1 MAWSTSSIGR
11 VTRVEAARAAGLAFA
26 AALLLSGGPAGRG
39 LVVRAQEGPTPTIA
53 APATRTPR
61 PTRTPRVTPTG
72 APTPWTAGAL
82 KMTLAAEPPLPVA
95 GQAVRYELRLA
106 NAGEALSALTI
117 DLVLPADFRLERLDD
132 PFGQSAQAADLVR
145 WFVPRL
151 EPDAEAVLGLSGLV
165 DPAAA
170 GPQTLCALLLSAGAP
185 AEHCARFGLA
195 QAGAEGPEAGT
206 PGSSAEAAWPSPTPV
221 PAATVWRDLSGG
233 TGASGLLLILGLG
246 AFGVWLGLQRR
257 SARGPE

>member
-1 MAWSTSSIGR
+1 M
-11 VTRVEAARAAGLAFA
+11 TRAEAARAAGLALA
-26 AALLLSGGPAGRG
+26 AALLLCGGPAGPASE
-39 LVVRAQEGPTPTIA
+39 VRAQEAPTPTA
-53 APATRTPR
+53 APPATRTPR

-72 APTPWTAGAL
+72 VPTPWTVGAL

-106 NAGEALSALTI
+106 NAGEPVSALTV
-117 DLVLPADFRLERLDD
+117 DLVLPAGFRLEQLDD
-132 PFGQSAQAADLVR
+132 PFGQSARAADLVR

-170 GPQTLCALLLSAGAP
+170 EPQILCALLLSAGAP

-195 QAGAEGPEAGT
+195 PAGSQGPAAGAPVA
-206 PGSSAEAAWPSPTPV
+206 SAEAAWPSPTPA
-221 PAATVWRDLSGG
+221 PAATLWRDLSGG
-233 TGASGLLLILGLG
+233 TGASGLLVILGLA

-257 SARGPE
+257 SARGPG